1 MIFCDGIFSCT
12 VSVCVCDGM
21 VEVNMGHDPTCS
33 SSYAPLGCSELSKHG
48 PAEAYSQRM
57 NKKMSLNLNNR
68 GFFNENELFM
78 MILLFI

>member
-1 MIFCDGIFSCT
+1 M
-12 VSVCVCDGM
+12 CDGM

-33 SSYAPLGCSELSKHG
+33 SSYAPRSSANTG
-48 PAEAYSQRM
+48 PAGAYSQRI
-57 NKKMSLNLNNR
+57 NKKMGIKKG